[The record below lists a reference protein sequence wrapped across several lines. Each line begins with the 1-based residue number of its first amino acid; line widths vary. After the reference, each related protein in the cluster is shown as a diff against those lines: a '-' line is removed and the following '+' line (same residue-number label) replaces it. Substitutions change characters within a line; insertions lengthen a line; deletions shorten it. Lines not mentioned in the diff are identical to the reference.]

1 MHSLD
6 NNTDEVDCGV
16 NPAEESAGA
25 SSDSSSEAAPGI
37 TAEACVLTIPGAVYR
52 IPINSEA
59 QEKSETAP
67 AVALPVAVASDPSGI
82 YVGAVA
88 DENADDNHT
97 YAQGMPVE
105 PNSQASPATIGE
117 TVVVDTETGDA
128 VSGAAPLEAHPA
140 VASGDFLNGDGQYE
154 GFIEAQEQADGKARK
169 KKRTFSDNDAVDLCL
184 PVDSIDR
191 SVKLV
196 ESRLLYEIE
205 SMKTERRMLG
215 YTFSLDLLK
224 KDQTAHKMRR
234 QINERISKL
243 SRALENERDSS
254 TRYYSAAL
262 DRYEGNAGKR
272 GKNAALIESLL
283 GRLDYA
289 LKEREQIEE
298 RLMRLY
304 VMDADEAEP
313 TKEAKV
319 AARAAK
325 ASYRSQLK
333 TARRVARMHA
343 PDELKEKIF
352 TLMNERTTM
361 LATIEKNE
369 YLLRKK
375 RYTGADKRDV
385 KRQNREMRRAIR
397 HKEADVRF
405 FIKKAEKHDTAH
417 GDGIRQIGWLVVTLI
432 FAGAIGGLYLLG
444 KYYWGL
450 F

>member
-1 MHSLD
+1 MIFGLFSYDWTILL
-6 NNTDEVDCGV
+6 V
-16 NPAEESAGA
+16 
-25 SSDSSSEAAPGI
+25 
-37 TAEACVLTIPGAVYR
+37 IPGFIISLWAQIRVTSTFKKYSQMRTMRGMTGYMAARR
-52 IPINSEA
+52 I
-59 QEKSETAP
+59 
-67 AVALPVAVASDPSGI
+67 L
-82 YVGAVA
+82 
-88 DENADDNHT
+88 DENGLLYVNIEQIGGHLSDHFDPRANVIRLSGEVYHST
-97 YAQGMPVE
+97 
-105 PNSQASPATIGE
+105 SPAAIGE

-128 VSGAAPLEAHPA
+128 VSGAAPLEAHPD
-140 VASGDFLNGDGQYE
+140 VVSGDFLNGDGQYE

-169 KKRTFSDNDAVDLCL
+169 KKLAFSDNDAVDLCL

-234 QINERISKL
+234 QINERMSKL

-272 GKNAALIESLL
+272 RKNAALIESLL

-298 RLMRLY
+298 KLMRLY

-375 RYTGADKRDV
+375 RYTGADKRDA

-417 GDGIRQIGWLVVTLI
+417 GDGIRQVGWLVATLI
-432 FAGAIGGLYLLG
+432 IAGAIGGLYLLG